1 MTISTIKQ
9 PVTENYIYQTM
20 ISNLSYDASII
31 GNGVSSDSNF
41 FYDIAMA
48 FMKI

>member
-1 MTISTIKQ
+1 MSISTIQQ

-20 ISNLSYDASII
+20 ISNLSYDKSII
-31 GNGVSSDSNF
+31 CNGFGSDSDF
-41 FYDIAMA
+41 FYDIAMV